1 MTNKIMSEIRKIDN
15 LADLMTLTSFISD
28 CKTMLGKSTL
38 SLGDKI
44 YVVQKTKKT
53 PGTIVK
59 MNTSRAVVDMNG
71 REWVVPF
78 SMLVKV

>member
-38 SLGDKI
+38 SVGDNVN
-44 YVVQKTKKT
+44 VVQKTKKT
-53 PGTIVK
+53 PGTITK
-59 MNTSRAVVDMNG
+59 MNTSRAVVAIGGKD
-71 REWVVPF
+71 WIVPF

>member
-28 CKTMLGKSTL
+28 CKTMLGKCTL
-38 SLGDKI
+38 SVGDN
-44 YVVQKTKKT
+44 VNVDQKTKKT
-53 PGTIVK
+53 PGTITK
-59 MNTSRAVVDMNG
+59 MNTSRAVVAIGGKD
-71 REWVVPF
+71 WIVPF

>member
-38 SLGDKI
+38 SVGDNVN
-44 YVVQKTKKT
+44 VVQKTKKT
-53 PGTIVK
+53 TGTITK
-59 MNTSRAVVDMNG
+59 MNTSRAVVAIGGKD
-71 REWVVPF
+71 WIVPF